1 MRRDYFE
8 LEVTN
13 IDWVGNDGEP
23 KQPLVEIEFSGPG
36 DLLRERLSDG
46 DGATLDGKD
55 VDVAFRLQ
63 GDLKE
68 DDAVPGVVAVTNR
81 ITGDFVLELNETAD
95 DVLRFIEAARAYG
108 DVVEHGST
116 GGEGRSPSGGEEHN
130 SSGNQ
135 TPAASG
141 DNQASPDNAVENGGY
156 RVVVSI
162 DGQTLVDYQK
172 NTLLVYDADGEFL
185 REESLIPPG
194 VEL

>member
-13 IDWVGNDGEP
+13 IDWVGEDGEP
-23 KQPLVEIEFSGPG
+23 EQPLVEIEFSGPG
-36 DLLRERLSDG
+36 DLLRDRLSDA
-46 DGATLDGKD
+46 DGETLTGED

-63 GDLKE
+63 GDLEE
-68 DDAVPGVVAVTNR
+68 DDAAPGVVAVTNR

-108 DVVEHGST
+108 DAVEHGST
-116 GGEGRSPSGGEEHN
+116 
-130 SSGNQ
+130 
-135 TPAASG
+135 TA
-141 DNQASPDNAVENGGY
+141 DTAVDGSY
-156 RVVVSI
+156 RVIVSI
-162 DGQTLVDYQK
+162 DGEELVEYEK
-172 NTLLVYDADGEFL
+172 ETFLVYDADGEFL

>member
-13 IDWVGNDGEP
+13 IDWVGSGEDP
-23 KQPLVEIEFSGPG
+23 EKPLVEIEFSGPG
-36 DLLRERLSDG
+36 DLLRERLSDAEG
-46 DGATLDGKD
+46 ETLAGED

-63 GDLKE
+63 GDLE
-68 DDAVPGVVAVTNR
+68 TDDAAPGVVAVTNR

-95 DVLRFIEAARAYG
+95 DVLRFIEAARTYG
-108 DVVEHGST
+108 EAVEHGS
-116 GGEGRSPSGGEEHN
+116 S
-130 SSGNQ
+130 NQ
-135 TPAASG
+135 G
-141 DNQASPDNAVENGGY
+141 SPDNAVENGGY

-162 DGQTLVDYQK
+162 DGQELVEYEKD
-172 NTLLVYDADGEFL
+172 TFLVYDADGEFL